1 MLHCRVS
8 AMACSS
14 PPCRGERGVVY
25 VLRGIYSRLAK
36 VVTCL
41 LPPLHGYG
49 PSDAE
54 HNASYVGSVLGAES
68 PLPSACP
75 YRTGE
80 SRRRRFVLVA

>member
-1 MLHCRVS
+1 MGL
-8 AMACSS
+8 AL
-14 PPCRGERGVVY
+14 RGVVY
-25 VLRGIYSRLAK
+25 TVLYILIDQGGQ
-36 VVTCL
+36 TCL